1 MTAQNDTYT
10 LLFFAYDIRIVA
22 IRRVASLV
30 YHNPQDTYELRDGLK
45 HDSFAS

>member
-1 MTAQNDTYT
+1 MMAQDNTYT
-10 LLFFAYDIRIVA
+10 LFFAYDIRIVA

-30 YHNPQDTYELRDGLK
+30 YHNPQDTYELRDRLK